1 MKLTSFLL
9 FILTLLFISCE
20 QQNNIDLSGE
30 WQFQMDPEDI
40 GISEKWFETN
50 LQETIQL
57 PGSMVENGKGFD
69 VTLETQWTGGVR
81 NPEWY
86 NDPNYAPYH
95 DPNNIR
101 FPYWLQPD
109 KKYTG
114 AAWYQK
120 KVIIPENWIEN
131 TVWLNLERP
140 HWESTVWING
150 DKAGMQNSLATS
162 HQFNVSTYLKAGKN
176 TITVCVDNRTKSID
190 VGQDSH
196 SISDHTQS
204 NWNGIVGDLFLHS
217 AGNIYF

>member
-1 MKLTSFLL
+1 MKHTSFLL

-30 WQFQMDPEDI
+30 WQFQMDPEDV

-69 VTLETQWTGGVR
+69 ITLETQWTGEVR

-114 AAWYQK
+114 AAWYSK
-120 KVIIPENWIEN
+120 KLYFRKI
-131 TVWLNLERP
+131 
-140 HWESTVWING
+140 
-150 DKAGMQNSLATS
+150 GMKKR
-162 HQFNVSTYLKAGKN
+162 FG
-176 TITVCVDNRTKSID
+176 
-190 VGQDSH
+190 
-196 SISDHTQS
+196 
-204 NWNGIVGDLFLHS
+204 
-217 AGNIYF
+217 